1 MSRLPFNI
9 NFKSAKTAK
18 NRLNVML
25 LSDKSDLTL
34 KSFEQF
40 KQELICIISNYFTI
54 EEKQIKIKFLSK
66 ENTINIIIPLNE
78 DKIDN
83 MQKR

>member
-54 EEKQIKIKFLSK
+54 DEKKINIKFLSK

-78 DKIDN
+78 DTVDN
-83 MQKR
+83 IQKR